1 MATLQVRDLDD
12 EILEAYRHRAKLEG
26 KSIQQYMKEYLTK
39 QVASSTNREV
49 FLEIERSGLL
59 RESRATL
66 EGIVADIRATRDA
79 AS

>member
-12 EILEAYRHRAKLEG
+12 GILETYRRLAKLEG
-26 KSIQQYMKEYLTK
+26 KSLQQYMKEYLTK
-39 QVASSTNREV
+39 QATSNNNQEV

-59 RESRATL
+59 KESRATL
-66 EGIVADIRATRDA
+66 EDIVADIRATRDA